1 MFQLLV
7 VLGFYF
13 QTEKG
18 KKLPRKKKNGT
29 YEDPEADKEDKNH
42 PKSASEK
49 TDEIDRKERDK
60 KKEEMEK

>member
-1 MFQLLV
+1 M

-13 QTEKG
+13 QTERG

-49 TDEIDRKERDK
+49 
-60 KKEEMEK
+60 